1 MCFYL
6 QLASPRRIQKC
17 RHAVGFQ
24 WFSRRFN
31 CGWAPGWSW
40 GGALSVIKHERQ
52 IIQCPMRTY
61 GLVTPGGLPG
71 GPLMPHGR
79 SDKSSNVASAQVFV
93 LLQLKLGGR

>member
-1 MCFYL
+1 MPLVFN
-6 QLASPRRIQKC
+6 
-17 RHAVGFQ
+17 GFQ
-24 WFSRRFN
+24 
-31 CGWAPGWSW
+31 GVLTVDGPPVGHG